1 MKRNYSAVLSLLLAG
16 GICCTGCAKTGGEA
30 TAAQK
35 LGGSFTTEMTMTMED
50 WTAAGTL
57 SRLGDGA
64 WSVSFAEP
72 ATLAGVVLDFSGVTF
87 MDSSGIAVAL
97 RGWQRM
103 RELGGA
109 VTLYHVAQ
117 QPRKVFEASGVGRMV
132 TIV

>member
-1 MKRNYSAVLSLLLAG
+1 MEVSAKHEGQTLTFFLVGEFERTLPLSL
-16 GICCTGCAKTGGEA
+16 
-30 TAAQK
+30 
-35 LGGSFTTEMTMTMED
+35 
-50 WTAAGTL
+50 
-57 SRLGDGA
+57 
-64 WSVSFAEP
+64 
-72 ATLAGVVLDFSGVTF
+72 VLDFSGVTF